1 MQQNYTT
8 PQKKVRVH
16 YKKNG
21 DDYDDDFWHVN
32 DHLQDAMSQIKVLI
46 KFIDE
51 INRLRET
58 DINPEEQR
66 EVTLD
71 DFKSN
76 VILLSEMIE
85 DYDADAQEGIE
96 KLLEMNQEHIPK
108 DILVKLKKNHIDEY
122 EFDEALEITTGI
134 IEEKGW
140 A

>member
-1 MQQNYTT
+1 
-8 PQKKVRVH
+8 
-16 YKKNG
+16 
-21 DDYDDDFWHVN
+21 
-32 DHLQDAMSQIKVLI
+32 MSQIKVLI